1 MLKNSKNQVRKIK
14 KRGVSKN
21 KKRGVSKNLI
31 TISELFINPWNFKS
45 RLNT

>member
-21 KKRGVSKNLI
+21 LI
-31 TISELFINPWNFKS
+31 TISELFINPWSFKS